1 MNIEITTENPATPP
15 HAFFPFPEIRP
26 AQQRALDAWTNAM
39 LKDKRFAVFELP
51 TGAGK
56 SPLAY
61 AIGRWAEHAT
71 LQGTSERTQPGAYI
85 LTTQKSLQQQ
95 YMRDF
100 AEQGMRELRGAGN
113 YPCATHD
120 TDCSTGA
127 EMNRGNKALLKAK
140 NVTDPDYGRFKE
152 EHLCECLSCP
162 YKQAKADFQT
172 APLGVTNFSYLL
184 AEANHVGQ
192 LPPRSLL
199 IVDEAH
205 NTESQLL
212 SFVNLE
218 VTHARCDKIG
228 AQRPPA
234 IHSGDTAF
242 ARDWCMKTFM
252 PVLEMKL
259 REAQEARD
267 NEANSEARKLL
278 IATVRGM
285 EQYHSRLKILE
296 NTQSL
301 DEWYACTD
309 EKTGALRIR
318 PLTARSIAEDYLFSM
333 GHKLLFLSATILD
346 GKSFIRGLGLS
357 GPDGGFLRVASDFP
371 VENRLVHIW
380 PAGSMSFKKKEQT
393 TPRLVRYIEKIL
405 DRHPD
410 EKGLIH
416 TNSYSL
422 TNDVL
427 DHLQQTKHR
436 SRLIFHDN
444 LRGSRESAIYR
455 HTTTPEPTVLISPS
469 MTEGLDL
476 SEDLSRFQV
485 ISKVPYPYLGDPFVK
500 ARMTHDP
507 AWYLWSTALTIVQ
520 ATGRSIRS
528 KEDRATTYILDSDVE
543 TFLAQADSILPD
555 WWKRA
560 LIYH

>member
-1 MNIEITTENPATPP
+1 MKIEITTENPATPP

-71 LQGTSERTQPGAYI
+71 LQGVPERTQPGAYI

-152 EHLCECLSCP
+152 EHLCECLGCP

-242 ARDWCMKTFM
+242 ARDWCMKAFM

-346 GKSFIRGLGLS
+346 GKAFIRGLGLD
-357 GPDGGFLRVASDFP
+357 GPTGGFLRVDSDFP
-371 VENRLVHIW
+371 VENRPIIVK
-380 PAGSMSFKKKEQT
+380 PVGSMSFKNIDTT
-393 TPRLVRYIEKIL
+393 TPKMVRMIEKAL
-405 DRHPD
+405 DKHPD

-416 TNSYSL
+416 THSYKL
-422 TNDVL
+422 TQAVV
-427 DHLQQTKHR
+427 DHLLGTKHR
-436 SRLIFHDN
+436 ERIIYHDTAV
-444 LRGSRESAIYR
+444 GAREQAVVR
-455 HTTTPEPTVLISPS
+455 HVNSLLPSVLISPS

-476 SEDLSRFQV
+476 AEDLSRFQV
-485 ISKVPYPYLGDPFVK
+485 ITKVPYPYLGDPFVK
-500 ARMTHDP
+500 ARMAHDEG
-507 AWYLWSTALTIVQ
+507 WYQWQTALTIVQ

-528 KEDRATTYILDSDVE
+528 RTDHATTYLLDADFE
-543 TFLAQADSILPD
+543 GFLSRADAILPG
-555 WWKRA
+555 WWKKS
-560 LIYH
+560 LIFK